1 MLKPLTYK
9 SLKIVGINLL
19 FCQSSLSRTPLSQYV
34 RGFFRFNATIIVQK
48 KIRVINMP
56 KKFFL
61 ARRTR
66 VYEQYQ
72 QYLSRVFYVETL
84 NGPEAVFLVVCDP
97 SMNEL

>member
-1 MLKPLTYK
+1 
-9 SLKIVGINLL
+9 
-19 FCQSSLSRTPLSQYV
+19 
-34 RGFFRFNATIIVQK
+34 
-48 KIRVINMP
+48 MP